1 MKATTDFLE
10 GFSKMSRDEKLST
23 LAHFVDDPQSFMEE
37 LESYRLTNES
47 LQQRFEQFSE
57 NTVSNYHLPFGISP
71 NYLID
76 GQIYHIPMV
85 TEESSVVAAASKAAK
100 FWYKHGG
107 FQTEK
112 ISTIKRGHVHFMW
125 YGTYEELEALYKTFE
140 KELPHKLADLTRSME
155 ERGGG
160 VTEVWLSDQNDE
172 LEGYYQIGLSF
183 ETIDSMGANFIN
195 SVLEKTAEE
204 LKHMS
209 EKHHPGKL
217 ELVMAILS
225 NYAPGSFVQMKV
237 ECPVNNLGELS
248 ASMNGEEV
256 AAKFKMAVDIANH
269 SVSRA
274 VTHNKG
280 IMNGVDALVI
290 ATGNDFR
297 AVEAGVHA
305 YAVDRGRTTSLTSCE
320 VHDGTF
326 TFRIKIPLALGTVGG
341 LTRLHP
347 LASRALEILGNPSA
361 KDLMKIAAA
370 VGLASNFSA
379 LVSLTTTGIQKG
391 HMKLHL
397 ENILMS
403 LDVDEEMKEKIKEH
417 FRDQPVSYAQ
427 VKAYIEGKL

>member
-1 MKATTDFLE
+1 
-10 GFSKMSRDEKLST
+10 
-23 LAHFVDDPQSFMEE
+23 
-37 LESYRLTNES
+37 
-47 LQQRFEQFSE
+47 
-57 NTVSNYHLPFGISP
+57 
-71 NYLID
+71 
-76 GQIYHIPMV
+76 
-85 TEESSVVAAASKAAK
+85 
-100 FWYKHGG
+100 
-107 FQTEK
+107 
-112 ISTIKRGHVHFMW
+112 
-125 YGTYEELEALYKTFE
+125 
-140 KELPHKLADLTRSME
+140 
-155 ERGGG
+155 
-160 VTEVWLSDQNDE
+160 
-172 LEGYYQIGLSF
+172 
-183 ETIDSMGANFIN
+183 
-195 SVLEKTAEE
+195 
-204 LKHMS
+204 
-209 EKHHPGKL
+209 
-217 ELVMAILS
+217 
-225 NYAPGSFVQMKV
+225 
-237 ECPVNNLGELS
+237 
-248 ASMNGEEV
+248 
-256 AAKFKMAVDIANH
+256 
-269 SVSRA
+269 
-274 VTHNKG
+274 
-280 IMNGVDALVI
+280 MNGVDALVI